1 MRGSLL
7 AAALVALCAVWMASA
22 AQAQVQPVYPEVPLT
37 EAQEA
42 RYRALL
48 PGLRCLQCQDESL
61 ADSQAPL
68 AKDMRYKIQ
77 QLMAAG
83 QSDAQ
88 IEQYLVDRYGQY
100 VLFKPRF
107 EPLTYLLWIGPF
119 VLLVLGVGF
128 AWWLLARRKKNEAV
142 RFDREALK
150 KLLGEEE

>member
-1 MRGSLL
+1 MRGGRL
-7 AAALVALCAVWMASA
+7 AAALIALCTACMIPTGF
-22 AQAQVQPVYPEVPLT
+22 AQVQRVYPAVPLT

-42 RYRALL
+42 RYRAML

-61 ADSQAPL
+61 AESQAPL

-119 VLLVLGVGF
+119 VLVLLGVAF
-128 AWWLLARRKKNEAV
+128 AWWLLARKKRNAAV
-142 RFDREALK
+142 TVDRAALK